1 MALLIAG
8 GRALL
13 MQLAHSKVAARVA
26 QHSRFQENPL
36 ARLHRTMNAMWS
48 IVFDDKLQARAALQR
63 IEHVHSRVQ
72 GQVERGEPS
81 FAGASYDAT
90 DQELLLWVHATL
102 IDSAIVGY
110 DCFVAP
116 MTLAQKKAYY
126 EDSKEL
132 AALFGI
138 REKLIPKSIGD
149 FEAYVNRAITGDE
162 TAVGATARALAREIL
177 YARPWIFKLAGPLF
191 RFVTIGL
198 LPEKLREK
206 YGLEWSDRRERS
218 FANLAK
224 TIRTIRPLMPSV
236 IRIVP
241 NARRA
246 EKTSRFSPR

>member
-1 MALLIAG
+1 
-8 GRALL
+8 
-13 MQLAHSKVAARVA
+13 
-26 QHSRFQENPL
+26 
-36 ARLHRTMNAMWS
+36 
-48 IVFDDKLQARAALQR
+48 
-63 IEHVHSRVQ
+63 VQ
-72 GQVERGEPS
+72 GRVERGEPS

-110 DCFVAP
+110 EDFVAP
-116 MTLAQKKAYY
+116 MTLAQKSAYY

-138 REKLIPKSIGD
+138 REKLIPKSVDD
-149 FEAYVNRAITGDE
+149 FGAYVNRTIAGDE

-206 YGLEWSDRRERS
+206 YGLEWSDRRGKS
-218 FANLAK
+218 FASFTK
-224 TIRTIRPLMPSV
+224 MIRTIRPLMPAV

-241 NARRA
+241 HARRA
-246 EKTSRFSPR
+246 EKANLANSG